1 MKEQIMKFA
10 VKSLLAVSLALTSAH
25 ALSHSHESA
34 LASAVQSSERA
45 EKNSARDEYR
55 HPIETLEFFGFKP
68 SMTVVE
74 IAPGGGWYSEILAPA
89 VKGHGV
95 YYAAH
100 FPADSEVGYYQRSL
114 AGFKQKMSE
123 DARFSDVKLT
133 EFAPVSHLDIAPAN
147 SADLV
152 LTFRNVHNW
161 YMRQDEAGTVA
172 AFKSFYKALKPGGTL
187 GVVEHRLPESRSD
200 EDQKSSGYMKQSV
213 VIDIA
218 KKAGFELVASSDIN
232 ANPLDTADH
241 PKGVWTL
248 PPSLRLGEQDAAKY
262 KAIGESDRMTLKFK
276 KPL

>member
-1 MKEQIMKFA
+1 MKFA
-10 VKSLLAVSLALTSAH
+10 LKSLLVATLSLSSTMALAHNHGHDSALTKAVK
-25 ALSHSHESA
+25 
-34 LASAVQSSERA
+34 ASERSSER
-45 EKNSARDEYR
+45 DQYR
-55 HPIETLEFFGFKP
+55 NPVETLEFFGFKP

-89 VKGHGV
+89 LKEQGT

-100 FPADSEVGYYQRSL
+100 FPADSSVGYYQRSL
-114 AGFKQKMSE
+114 AGFKKKVAE
-123 DARFSDVKLT
+123 DERFSKVKIS
-133 EFAPVSHLDIAPAN
+133 EFAPLTHTDIAPAGT
-147 SADLV
+147 ADMV

-161 YMRQDEAGTVA
+161 YMGKDTKGALS
-172 AFKSFYKALKPGGTL
+172 AFKSFYKALKPGGVL
-187 GVVEHRLPESRSD
+187 GVVEHRLPEEQAD
-200 EDQKSSGYMKQSV
+200 EMQKSSGYMKQSV
-213 VIDIA
+213 VIA
-218 KKAGFELVASSDIN
+218 LAEQAGFELEAKSDIN